1 MCWTNLNTFWSA
13 REMSEPHSKCTK
25 MHFFGIRVWFIV
37 APIAPFRAPKV
48 VKRLRKKCHLVPK
61 RYWFPAVF
69 QKGFLNQTIKN
80 AGQNRAE
87 CIKFWPIL
95 SSFLTNFEPVTGRQ
109 STQDRADRFSAV
121 EQPTH
126 RQYLLDIADGS
137 AAPRRKTCRRDPV
150 LTACQWRG
158 SNAWFENGE
167 ITQKICKSW

>member
-137 AAPRRKTCRRDPV
+137 AV
-150 LTACQWRG
+150 W
-158 SNAWFENGE
+158 NGWPMDFHGFFHFGAKPME
-167 ITQKICKSW
+167 IHGFRSEMEKPIGNIY